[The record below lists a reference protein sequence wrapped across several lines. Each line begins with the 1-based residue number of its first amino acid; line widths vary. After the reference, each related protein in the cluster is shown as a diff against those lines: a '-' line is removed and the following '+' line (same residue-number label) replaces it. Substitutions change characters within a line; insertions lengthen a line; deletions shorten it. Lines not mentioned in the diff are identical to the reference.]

1 MVMVLNSRA
10 YFQRRLRE
18 EIARCGRYHDVFS
31 VVTLQATPGPG
42 FQPNHRVTETAAR
55 LLERHLR
62 TSDVVDAVDEETIA
76 VVFTGTGKA
85 GLADASIRLRSA
97 LMRIGGTWRISEYV
111 YPEQAEAI
119 ESLQILRAA

>member
-1 MVMVLNSRA
+1 MMLNGRA

-18 EIARCGRYHDVFS
+18 EIARCRRYHDVFS
-31 VVTLQATPGPG
+31 VVTLQATPAPG
-42 FQPNHRVTETAAR
+42 FQPNQRVTETAAR
-55 LLERHLR
+55 LLERRLR

-85 GLADASIRLRSA
+85 GLADAELRLRAA
-97 LMRIGGTWRISEYV
+97 LMRIGGSWRVNEYV
-111 YPEQAEAI
+111 FPEQAELI

>member
-1 MVMVLNSRA
+1 MAMLLNGRA

-18 EIARCGRYHDVFS
+18 EIARCSRYHDVFS

-42 FQPNHRVTETAAR
+42 FQPNQRLTETAAR

-76 VVFTGTGKA
+76 IVFTGTGKA
-85 GLADASIRLRSA
+85 GLQDAEMRLRAA
-97 LMRIGGTWRISEYV
+97 LMRIGGAWRMNEYV
-111 YPEQAEAI
+111 FPEQAQAI
-119 ESLQILRAA
+119 QSLQILNAA